1 MNWQDIVRILRQ
13 EPKLVSPA
21 EEAIYEVV
29 AGEIASQ
36 SMSPG
41 LFAKAFSEAAG
52 DQSSAMAIYIGY
64 CVTQL
69 KEEMR
74 REEERLKRERE
85 APHSATQPGISV
97 IGEIRCRI
105 CSDRFDTRIGA
116 VHHVR
121 TAHGLQGESVESAVV
136 ET

>member
-13 EPKLVSPA
+13 EPKLVPPA

-29 AGEIASQ
+29 AGEIASR

-52 DQSSAMAIYIGY
+52 DQFNALAIYIGY
-64 CVTQL
+64 RVAQL

-74 REEERLKRERE
+74 RKEERPKRERE
-85 APHSATQPGISV
+85 APPSAVQPGTSV

-105 CSDRFDTRIGA
+105 CSDKFDTRIGA
-116 VHHVR
+116 RHHVR
-121 TAHGLQGESVESAVV
+121 TAHGLQGESVESAIV